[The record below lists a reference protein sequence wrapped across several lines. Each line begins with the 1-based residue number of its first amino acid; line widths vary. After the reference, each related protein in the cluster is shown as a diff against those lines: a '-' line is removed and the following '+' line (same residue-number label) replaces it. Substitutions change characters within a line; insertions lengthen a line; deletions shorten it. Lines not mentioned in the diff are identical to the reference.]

1 MARCCRKRKWTNFDS
16 PGPCL
21 FTAHGRIGSGQ
32 AFPAERSG
40 AATARHE
47 VEAGCGYEPAR
58 GNVILDVGGM
68 PVADAGDVRNALSE
82 AKSQGKHQIMIRAK
96 MGDAT
101 RFVALPLGNA

>member
-1 MARCCRKRKWTNFDS
+1 MLPQEEINELRQHRALPVHRPLEDWQRPEHSPRKEVAR
-16 PGPCL
+16 PP
-21 FTAHGRIGSGQ
+21 H
-32 AFPAERSG
+32 
-40 AATARHE
+40 RHE

-58 GNVILDVGGM
+58 GNVILDVGGK

-82 AKSQGKHQIMIRAK
+82 AKSQGKHQILIRAK